1 MSKRALVFGV
11 TGQGGAYLSHLL
23 LKKGYKVQGLSGDVE
38 VATLSRMEQ
47 LGVIGK
53 FQLYSANLNDVTQ
66 GHGLLHGEATMLFA
80 YAGYQGSVK
89 RPESTCVKWYLAMC
103 PVQRRALKKNLPWG
117 SLLDKAAQFKASVRA
132 KVVHLFRVI
141 KCQFGFIKV
150 RYKGLAKN
158 AAKLV
163 TLFALSNLWMG
174 GKRMNQG
181 ALA

>member
-1 MSKRALVFGV
+1 
-11 TGQGGAYLSHLL
+11 
-23 LKKGYKVQGLSGDVE
+23 
-38 VATLSRMEQ
+38 
-47 LGVIGK
+47 
-53 FQLYSANLNDVTQ
+53 
-66 GHGLLHGEATMLFA
+66 
-80 YAGYQGSVK
+80 
-89 RPESTCVKWYLAMC
+89 
-103 PVQRRALKKNLPWG
+103 
-117 SLLDKAAQFKASVRA
+117 LLDKAAQFKASVRA

-150 RYKGLAKN
+150 RYKGLATN